1 MAIIIRFLNLF
12 YLPTLHEETP
22 TYCKAKPTQ
31 APPELSPRERLE
43 IQAAAVV
50 RQMGDDP
57 RTVAYM
63 SDGLL
68 QALINDFIK
77 CNR

>member
-1 MAIIIRFLNLF
+1 MILTLVSKWLSLF
-12 YLPTLHEETP
+12 EMHDTPHTAPRYQEPT
-22 TYCKAKPTQ
+22 
-31 APPELSPRERLE
+31 PRERLE

-50 RQMGDDP
+50 KQMGDDP
-57 RTVAYM
+57 RTVEYM

-68 QALINDFIK
+68 QALINDYIK

>member
-1 MAIIIRFLNLF
+1 MILKLVRNWLSLF
-12 YLPTLHEETP
+12 EMHDTPRTVSRYQEPT
-22 TYCKAKPTQ
+22 
-31 APPELSPRERLE
+31 PRERLE

>member
-1 MAIIIRFLNLF
+1 MILTLVNKWLSLF
-12 YLPTLHEETP
+12 EMHDTPRAAPRYQEPT
-22 TYCKAKPTQ
+22 
-31 APPELSPRERLE
+31 PRQKLE

-57 RTVAYM
+57 RTVVYM

-68 QALINDFIK
+68 QALINDYIK
-77 CNR
+77 YNR

>member
-1 MAIIIRFLNLF
+1 MTLVTRFLNLF
-12 YLPTLHEETP
+12 YVPTLHDTP
-22 TYCKAKPTQ
+22 RAAPRYQEPT
-31 APPELSPRERLE
+31 PREKLE

-68 QALINDFIK
+68 QALINDFIE